1 MYKKGDIILV
11 PFPFTDLS
19 SSKVRPAVIVSEDNV
34 NGDDIIVVFVSSR
47 QNEHLRKHDILIKK
61 SEKNGLKT
69 DSIIKTGKIAT
80 LEKRIIL
87 GEIGAMDAR
96 LLQEIDTKFRLLFG
110 L

>member
-1 MYKKGDIILV
+1 MYKKGDIVLV

-19 SSKVRPAVIVSEDNV
+19 NSKVRPAVIVSEDNV

-47 QNEHLRKHDILIKK
+47 QNEHLRKHDILIKQ

-96 LLQEIDTKFRLLFG
+96 LLQEIDAKFRLLFG